1 MMSLRLTLLLCVLF
15 PRLNAQPTVTLTECY
30 HAARANYPLLKQQA
44 LLAQTG
50 ELAVASL
57 NTNRQRPQL
66 AINGQATWQSQVT
79 RLPIELP
86 NIAIPTPNKAQYRLT
101 LDAAYTL
108 YDGNLTRLQTDLQ
121 RATTATAQQQIE
133 LEMNQLRS
141 QVNGLFLNALLTDE
155 NRQLTQ
161 TLLANLGNR
170 IDKLRSNVRFGT
182 AAPIDVDG
190 IQAEILYARQRLAE
204 LDATRRGLRESLAL
218 LTDLP
223 IGDST
228 RLVVENEPDLTSL
241 SIVRPELR
249 LYQLQE
255 SLYDTQLKLADNRTA
270 PRLSLFGQGG
280 AGQPGLNMLNSTFTG
295 FFIGGLRL
303 NWNLSAGYTLKND
316 RQIISLNQQLIANQ
330 RDTFQKNLSV
340 QLRQQQTEID
350 KLRAQLATD
359 ADIVALRSRVRQA
372 AAVQLDNGTIA
383 ARDYTTELNAENQ
396 AQLNQKLHELQL
408 LLAQIQYRT
417 LTGN

>member
-1 MMSLRLTLLLCVLF
+1 MKIYLTLILCLLIL
-15 PRLNAQPTVTLTECY
+15 RLNAQPTVTLTQCY
-30 HAARANYPLLKQQA
+30 DAARANYPLLKQQA

-50 ELAVASL
+50 ELVVASL
-57 NTNRQRPQL
+57 NMNRQRPQVAL
-66 AINGQATWQSQVT
+66 NGQATWQSQVT
-79 RLPIELP
+79 KLPIELP
-86 NIAIPTPNKAQYRLT
+86 NLTIPTPNKAQYRLT

-133 LEMNQLRS
+133 LELNQLRS

-155 NRQLTQ
+155 NRRLTQ
-161 TLLANLGNR
+161 TLLANLDNR
-170 IDKLRSNVRFGT
+170 INKLRSNVRFGT
-182 AAPIDVDG
+182 AAQIDVDG
-190 IQAEILYARQRLAE
+190 LHAEILYARQRLAE
-204 LDATRRGLRESLAL
+204 LDANRRGLRESLAL

-228 RLVVENEPDLTSL
+228 RLVVDNEPDLTSL

-249 LYQLQE
+249 LYQLQQ
-255 SLYDTQLKLADNRTA
+255 SVYDKQLKLAGNRTA

-280 AGQPGLNMLNSTFTG
+280 AGQPGLNMLSNTLTG

-303 NWNLSAGYTLKND
+303 NWYLSAAYTLKND
-316 RQIISLNQQLIANQ
+316 RQIISLNQQLVAHQ
-330 RDTFQKNLSV
+330 RDTFQRNLSV

-350 KLRAQLATD
+350 RLRAQLATD

-408 LLAQIQYRT
+408 LLARIQYRT